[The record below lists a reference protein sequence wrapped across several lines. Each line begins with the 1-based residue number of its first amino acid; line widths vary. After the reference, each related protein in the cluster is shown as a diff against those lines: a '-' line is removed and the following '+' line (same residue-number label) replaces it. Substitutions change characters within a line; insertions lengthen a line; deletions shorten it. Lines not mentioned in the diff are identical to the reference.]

1 LNGLATEVDDTPA
14 LAPMRDHMERHL
26 AKAMAL
32 FDKAQSRCQLAK
44 RRPAKRSLRLV
55 RQRLVKVGK
64 ALRSKLARKTLPPTV
79 TDPIGREASALGL
92 DVRALATTISC
103 R

>member
-1 LNGLATEVDDTPA
+1 
-14 LAPMRDHMERHL
+14 MRDHMERHL
-26 AKAMAL
+26 AKAMVL
-32 FDKAQSRCQLAK
+32 FDKAESRCRLAK
-44 RRPAKRSLRLV
+44 RGPAKRSLRLV

-79 TDPIGREASALGL
+79 TDPIRTETSTLGL

>member
-1 LNGLATEVDDTPA
+1 
-14 LAPMRDHMERHL
+14 MRDHMERHL
-26 AKAMAL
+26 AKAMVL
-32 FDKAQSRCQLAK
+32 FDKAASRCQLAK
-44 RRPAKRSLRLV
+44 RGPAKRSLRLV

-79 TDPIGREASALGL
+79 TDPIRTETSTLGL
-92 DVRALATTISC
+92 DVRALATTISY

>member
-1 LNGLATEVDDTPA
+1 
-14 LAPMRDHMERHL
+14 MERHL

-44 RRPAKRSLRLV
+44 RGPAKRSLRLV
-55 RQRLVKVGK
+55 RKRLVKVGK

-79 TDPIGREASALGL
+79 TDPIGHEASALGL